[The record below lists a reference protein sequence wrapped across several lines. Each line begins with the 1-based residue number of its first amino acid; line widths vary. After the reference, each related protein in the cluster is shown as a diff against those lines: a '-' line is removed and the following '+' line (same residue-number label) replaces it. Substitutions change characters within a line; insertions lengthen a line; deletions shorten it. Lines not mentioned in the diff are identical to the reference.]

1 MLVSVNVMC
10 LFALLTINDA
20 SFFCCLGGDAVEEGF
35 DHPFSDEEESTS
47 DDDDDDE
54 EEADIGEGSLNNVIT
69 KLTSAGMEAPKMH
82 RIPQI

>member
-1 MLVSVNVMC
+1 MLVSVNVIC

-47 DDDDDDE
+47 DDDDE
-54 EEADIGEGSLNNVIT
+54 EEVDISEGSLNNIIT
-69 KLTSAGMEAPKMH
+69 KLTSTGMEALKMH

>member
-1 MLVSVNVMC
+1 MNVMC

-47 DDDDDDE
+47 DDD
-54 EEADIGEGSLNNVIT
+54 EADISEGSLNNIIT
-69 KLTSAGMEAPKMH
+69 KLTSTGMEALKMH